1 MQSKQVFD
9 FAVVGGGLVGLASA
23 YALMKARSGAS
34 LVLLEKEPQ
43 VAAHQSGRNSGVL
56 HSGIYYAPGSLK
68 AKLTAQGRTAMLE
81 FCQRFGIAHE
91 VCGKVI
97 LATTDEEMPRLEPLY
112 QRGRDNQLNVK
123 LIDSRELMEIEPEAR
138 AEKAIWVP
146 ETGIVDYKTVAS
158 RLAQELKRLGA
169 ELRTGVRWLGS
180 EIHGKDVHLLTSEGE
195 IQVRLA
201 VNCAGLYSDR
211 LARATGVD
219 PGLKIV
225 PFRGEYFALK
235 SDVRAYVRGL
245 IYPLA
250 DPRFPFLGVHLT
262 RMTDGNV
269 LAGPNAVF
277 SLKREGYAGSDF
289 DATDTWESLT
299 YSGFWRLVLPNVGA
313 GLGEMLRAWN
323 VNAFATALQ
332 KLVPRLQVEHLE
344 PARAGVRAQA
354 VDANGKLVDDF
365 RFGRSEGW
373 LHVLNAPSPAATASL
388 AIGEYVAR
396 QVAEMMA

>member
-23 YALMKARSGAS
+23 YALLKAHPGAS

-68 AKLTAQGRTAMLE
+68 ATLTAKGRKAMIE
-81 FCQRFGIAHE
+81 FCQRHGIAHE
-91 VCGKVI
+91 MCGKVI
-97 LATTDEEMPRLEPLY
+97 LATTDEEVPRLEPLL
-112 QRGRDNQLNVK
+112 QRGRDNGLNVK
-123 LIDSRELMEIEPEAR
+123 LIDAGELAEIEPEAR
-138 AEKAIWVP
+138 ASKAIWVP

-158 RLAQELKRLGA
+158 KLANEVKRMRA
-169 ELRTGVRWLGS
+169 ELRFGARWLAS
-180 EIHGKDVHLLTSEGE
+180 EIRGKDVGLLTSDGRM
-195 IQVRLA
+195 QARLA
-201 VNCAGLYSDR
+201 VNCAGLFSDR
-211 LARATGVD
+211 IARATGVD

-235 SDVRAYVRGL
+235 AEARKWVRGL

-277 SLKREGYAGSDF
+277 SLKREGYVGGDF
-289 DATDTWESLT
+289 DAGDTLESLT
-299 YSGFWRLVLPNVGA
+299 YSGFWRLVLPNMGA

-323 VNAFATALQ
+323 VRVFAAALQ
-332 KLVPRLQVEHLE
+332 KLVPRLRGEHLE

-354 VDANGKLVDDF
+354 VDRDGKLVDDF

-388 AIGEYVAR
+388 AIGETIAT
-396 QVAEMMA
+396 QAAEMLA

>member
-1 MQSKQVFD
+1 
-9 FAVVGGGLVGLASA
+9 VVGGGLVGLASA
-23 YALMKARSGAS
+23 YALLKAHPVAS

-68 AKLTAQGRTAMLE
+68 ANLTAQGRKAMLE
-81 FCQRFGIAHE
+81 FCQRFGIAHD

-97 LATTDEEMPRLEPLY
+97 LATTEEEIPRLEPLY

-123 LIDSRELMEIEPEAR
+123 LIDAGELAQIEPEAR
-138 AEKAIWVP
+138 AQKAIWVP
-146 ETGIVDYKTVAS
+146 ETGIVDYRAVAS
-158 RLAQELKRLGA
+158 RLADELKRMGA
-169 ELRTGVRWLGS
+169 ELRTGVQWLGG
-180 EIHGKDVHLLTSEGE
+180 EVRGKDVYLQTSGGD
-195 IQVRLA
+195 IQARLA

-225 PFRGEYFALK
+225 PFRGEYFVLK
-235 SDVRAYVRGL
+235 LEARKFVRGL

-277 SLKREGYAGSDF
+277 SLKREGYAGGDF
-289 DATDTWESLT
+289 DAGDTWESLT

-323 VNAFATALQ
+323 VGAFAAAFQ
-332 KLVPRLQVEHLE
+332 KLVPRLRAEHLE
-344 PARAGVRAQA
+344 PTRAGVRAQA

-388 AIGEYVAR
+388 AIGETIAI
-396 QVAEMMA
+396 QAAEMMA